1 MTGCRTGAPQLTA
14 YADVAWYPAGGW
26 SLRMSMQYAG
36 SRHVEPAAV
45 RRTERLVATAG
56 SEERREEMMH
66 QQRLPDAAS
75 VDASVAKTF
84 AFGRSE
90 LRIMLSVR
98 NLTNAGDIV
107 YAGREQNRV
116 RRYTA
121 GDMTHY
127 RPFDNLLTYAY
138 PRTYYISVGWSF

>member
-1 MTGCRTGAPQLTA
+1 
-14 YADVAWYPAGGW
+14 
-26 SLRMSMQYAG
+26 
-36 SRHVEPAAV
+36 
-45 RRTERLVATAG
+45 
-56 SEERREEMMH
+56 
-66 QQRLPDAAS
+66 
-75 VDASVAKTF
+75 
-84 AFGRSE
+84 
-90 LRIMLSVR
+90 MLSVR